1 MAFLRPV
8 LFVQAF
14 VLLIIAAMTVPSALI
29 AVWDR
34 ATAAVWAFL
43 GTGGACLLLALPAF
57 ITGRKEP
64 LWLSSRQM
72 YLVTTV
78 SWCVVSLAGAIPLY
92 IGLPGTTFTDA
103 LFESVSGVTTT
114 GSTVLAGLDT
124 MARGILLW
132 RGLLQWLGG
141 IGIIVLAIAIL
152 PYLRIGG
159 MRLFQTESSDWSEK
173 RLPRIHNLIWTIGV
187 VYLGI
192 SGLTALS
199 YWLAGM
205 GVFDAIVHSMT
216 TVATGGY
223 ANYDASMGHFSDN
236 PLMLWLGS
244 LFMLLSALPF
254 LLYVSL
260 LHGQVMP
267 LVMDRQV
274 RGFLLFVVVI
284 AVVLSLQRSI
294 AEHESIFDALTHSTF
309 NVISIITTT
318 GYASEDYT
326 TWGNFAVTVFFYLTF
341 VGGCSGSTA
350 GAIKIF
356 RFQIG
361 FMMLRN
367 QLRQMR
373 HVQGVFTNFYNN
385 RYVTDD
391 IVRSVIAFSFYFA
404 LTVAII
410 ALSLSMCGLDF
421 VTSLSAAATA
431 VGNVGPG
438 LGDIIGPAGNFSSL
452 PDAAKWSLTLGMLLG
467 RLEIMTV
474 LILLTP
480 TFWRT

>member
-1 MAFLRPV
+1 MVFFRPV
-8 LFVQAF
+8 LFIQAF
-14 VLLIIAAMTVPSALI
+14 VLLVMAAMTVPPALI
-29 AVWDR
+29 AVWWDN
-34 ATAAVWAFL
+34 AAAVRAFL
-43 GTGGACLLLALPAF
+43 WTGGTCLLFALPAF
-57 ITGRKEP
+57 VVRRAQP

-78 SWCVVSLAGAIPLY
+78 SWFVVSVAGSVPLY
-92 IGLPGTTFTDA
+92 LLLPGISFTDA

-114 GSTVLAGLDT
+114 GSTVLVGLDT
-124 MARGILLW
+124 MARSILLW

-173 RLPRIHNLIWTIGV
+173 RLPRTHNLIWAIGV

-192 SGLTALS
+192 SCITALS

-216 TVATGGY
+216 TVSTGGY
-223 ANYDASMGHFSDN
+223 ANYDASLGHFNDN
-236 PLMLWLGS
+236 PLILWLSS

-254 LLYVSL
+254 LLYVNL
-260 LHGQVMP
+260 LHGQVTR
-267 LVMDRQV
+267 LVSDHQV
-274 RGFLLFVVVI
+274 RGFLIFGVMVAI
-284 AVVLSLQRSI
+284 VLSLERSI
-294 AEHESIFDALTHSTF
+294 AEHESVFDALTHSTF
-309 NVISIITTT
+309 NVISVITTT

-326 TWGNFAVTVFFYLTF
+326 TWGNFAITVFFYLTF

-361 FMMLRN
+361 LMMLRN

-373 HVQGVFTNFYNN
+373 HVHGVFTNFYNG

-404 LTVAII
+404 LTVAVL

-421 VTSLSAAATA
+421 VTSVSAAATA
-431 VGNVGPG
+431 VANVGPG

-480 TFWRT
+480 AFWRT

>member
-1 MAFLRPV
+1 MMLLRPV

-14 VLLIIAAMTVPSALI
+14 VLLILAVMTVPPALI
-29 AVWDR
+29 AEWDNS
-34 ATAAVWAFL
+34 ATLRTFL
-43 GTGGACLLLALPAF
+43 GTGCACLVLAVPAF
-57 ITGRKEP
+57 RAKGKEP

-78 SWCVVSLAGAIPLY
+78 SWCVVSVVGAIPLY
-92 IGLPGTTFTDA
+92 AALPGTTFTDA

-114 GSTVLAGLDT
+114 GSTVLSGLDT
-124 MARGILLW
+124 MAQSILLW
-132 RGLLQWLGG
+132 RALLQWLGG
-141 IGIIVLAIAIL
+141 IGIIVLAIAVL

-159 MRLFQTESSDWSEK
+159 MRLFKTESSDWSEK
-173 RLPRIHNLIWTIGV
+173 RLPRTQNLIWAIGV
-187 VYLGI
+187 VYLGLSCI
-192 SGLTALS
+192 TALS

-205 GVFDAIVHSMT
+205 GSFDAIVHSMT

-223 ANYDASMGHFSDN
+223 ANYDASLGHFDN
-236 PLMLWLGS
+236 PIILWLSS

-260 LHGQVMP
+260 LHGQVTP
-267 LVMDRQV
+267 LVTDRQV
-274 RGFLLFVVVI
+274 RGFLLFVVVVT
-284 AVVLSLQRSI
+284 VVLSLQRSLV
-294 AEHESIFDALTHSTF
+294 EHESILDALTHTTF
-309 NVISIITTT
+309 NVISVITTT
-318 GYASEDYT
+318 GYASEDYL

-341 VGGCSGSTA
+341 IGGCSGSTA
-350 GAIKIF
+350 GGIKIF

-361 FMMLRN
+361 LMMLRN
-367 QLRQMR
+367 QMRQMR
-373 HVQGVFTNFYNN
+373 HVQGVFTNFYND
-385 RYVTDD
+385 RYITDD
-391 IVRSVIAFSFYFA
+391 ILRSVIAFSFYFT
-404 LTVAII
+404 LTVAVL

-438 LGDIIGPAGNFSSL
+438 LGDIVGPAGNFSSL

-474 LILLTP
+474 LILFTP

>member
-1 MAFLRPV
+1 MVFLRPV
-8 LFVQAF
+8 LFIQAF
-14 VLLIIAAMTVPSALI
+14 VLIIVAAMTVPSAFVAMWDNET
-29 AVWDR
+29 AVR
-34 ATAAVWAFL
+34 AFL
-43 GTGGACLLLALPAF
+43 WTGGTCLLLAFPAF
-57 ITGRKEP
+57 AAGRKDP

-72 YLVTTV
+72 YLATTV
-78 SWCVVSLAGAIPLY
+78 SWCVVSLAGAVPMYLA
-92 IGLPGTTFTDA
+92 LPATTFTDA

-114 GSTVLAGLDT
+114 GSTVLVGLDT
-124 MARGILLW
+124 MSRSILLW

-152 PYLRIGG
+152 PYLRVGG

-173 RLPRIHNLIWTIGV
+173 RLPRTHNLIWAIGV
-187 VYLGI
+187 VYLGL
-192 SGLTALS
+192 SCLTALS

-205 GVFDAIVHSMT
+205 NPFDATVHAMT

-223 ANYDASMGHFSDN
+223 ANYDASMGHFN
-236 PLMLWLGS
+236 HTPLLLWLSS

-260 LHGQVMP
+260 LHGQVTP
-267 LVMDRQV
+267 LITDHQV

-284 AVVLSLQRSI
+284 AVVLSLERSI
-294 AEHESIFDALTHSTF
+294 AEHESVFESLTHSTF
-309 NVISIITTT
+309 NVISLITTT

-326 TWGNFAVTVFFYLTF
+326 TWGNFAVTIFFYLTF

-361 FMMLRN
+361 LMMLRN

-373 HVQGVFTNFYNN
+373 HVQGVFTNFYNG

-391 IVRSVIAFSFYFA
+391 IVRSVVAFSLYFA
-404 LTVAII
+404 LTVAVI
-410 ALSLSMCGLDF
+410 ALSLRCVGLI
-421 VTSLSAAATA
+421 SS
-431 VGNVGPG
+431 
-438 LGDIIGPAGNFSSL
+438 PA
-452 PDAAKWSLTLGMLLG
+452 
-467 RLEIMTV
+467 
-474 LILLTP
+474 
-480 TFWRT
+480 